1 MFLRPL
7 DNVCLLLALPTRQLT
22 PISTPGCS
30 GTPCVEQAG
39 HEPDLKVELFVV
51 QYDRRGEV
59 VVSYRVWCSEPK
71 LSGLDH

>member
-22 PISTPGCS
+22 PIPTPGCS

-39 HEPDLKVELFVV
+39 HEPAIKV

-59 VVSYRVWCSEPK
+59 VLSYRVWCSEPK
-71 LSGLDH
+71 LSGLDHLA